1 MISDAKLQRPI
12 QPRPYLQGTLRRL
25 REARST
31 TLARLNTEIAR
42 ARAAGDREAMRRLF
56 GQRFRLRGPA
66 LPRER
71 FDQINR
77 RPLAVIAQRHL
88 QGNTQAAESMT
99 RILRVRRYRGE
110 GDLSTSPLSPRAEH
124 RKLLTE
130 ARRRLALFIL
140 DENLSAFELQ
150 VMEHLAEHL
159 AQLDQQGREVEA
171 TALLARIPYY
181 GKLFLR

>member
-1 MISDAKLQRPI
+1 
-12 QPRPYLQGTLRRL
+12 
-25 REARST
+25 
-31 TLARLNTEIAR
+31 
-42 ARAAGDREAMRRLF
+42 MRRLF

-110 GDLSTSPLSPRAEH
+110 VDLSTSPLSPRAEH
-124 RKLLTE
+124 RELLTE

-159 AQLDQQGREVEA
+159 AQLDQQGKEQQA

-181 GKLFLR
+181 GKLFLQ